1 MSDSHDDHGS
11 SSSGGYDIA
20 PLLGTLTMIGVP
32 VAMVVMLG
40 ISGYAFMQGAGV
52 NKGETDAAPPVP
64 SDPSTPSGPATPA
77 VAGVDA
83 AVMEKGQAAY
93 ANCLACHGADG
104 KGMQAGPSKMAPS
117 LAGSEL
123 LLDTDPDKA
132 LLIVLKGIQKET
144 ADFMGVMAPLGATLD
159 DENLAAV
166 LTYARNSFGNS
177 ADPVTVEQAAAARAK
192 FAEVPMML
200 SRPKIDEIVEAH
212 K

>member
-11 SSSGGYDIA
+11 SSSGGYKFA

-52 NKGETDAAPPVP
+52 DKGVKEVKEVAAPPVVP
-64 SDPSTPSGPATPA
+64 QGTDMMAI
-77 VAGVDA
+77 
-83 AVMEKGQAAY
+83 GQTAY

-104 KGMQAGPSKMAPS
+104 KGMKAGPMTMAPP

-123 LLDTDPDKA
+123 LLDDPEKS

-144 ADFMGVMAPLGATLD
+144 ADYIGVMAPLGAALD
-159 DENLAAV
+159 DEKLAAV

-177 ADPVTVEQAAAARAK
+177 AAPVTVEQAAAARAK
-192 FAEVPMML
+192 FTEVPMML
-200 SRPKIDEIVEAH
+200 SRSKIDEIVEAH

>member
-11 SSSGGYDIA
+11 SSSGGYNFA

-32 VAMVVMLG
+32 IAMVVMLG

-52 NKGETDAAPPVP
+52 KQDVDTAPAVAAPNP
-64 SDPSTPSGPATPA
+64 SGASAPSGPD
-77 VAGVDA
+77 VAGVDP
-83 AVMEKGQAAY
+83 AVMAIGQTAY

-104 KGMQAGPSKMAPS
+104 KGMQAGQSMMAPS

-123 LLDTDPDKA
+123 LLGDPDKS

-144 ADFMGVMAPLGATLD
+144 ADYMGVMAPLGATLD
-159 DENLAAV
+159 DEKLAAV

-177 ADPVTVEQAAAARAK
+177 AGPITPEQAAAARAK
-192 FAEVPMML
+192 FTEVPMML